1 MTLLK
6 TSIYFKPENYLEQ
19 DVILKKTPKKT
30 ANHAADLQIE
40 SF

>member
-6 TSIYFKPENYLEQ
+6 TSIYFKPENYLEK
-19 DVILKKTPKKT
+19 DVIFKKKKKT